1 MEDQLRDLVKDS
13 LIQEKDFAD
22 WKVPS
27 QHRVSTPSPGEIV
40 LFVSF
45 VRAGICLPA
54 SAFLYRF
61 LQYFEICLNH
71 LTLSGVLHLSVSI
84 HLSEAFLG
92 IPLLSPCF
100 VISFI

>member
-1 MEDQLRDLVKDS
+1 
-13 LIQEKDFAD
+13 
-22 WKVPS
+22 
-27 QHRVSTPSPGEIV
+27 
-40 LFVSF
+40 
-45 VRAGICLPA
+45 LPA